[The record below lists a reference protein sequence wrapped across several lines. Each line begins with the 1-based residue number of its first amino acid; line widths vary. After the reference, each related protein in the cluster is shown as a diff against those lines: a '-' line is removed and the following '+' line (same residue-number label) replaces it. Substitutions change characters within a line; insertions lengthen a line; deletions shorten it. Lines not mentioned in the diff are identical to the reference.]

1 MVNRTLELNFHT
13 KQLNKNSIVQ
23 GIYKKSEVIVK
34 KILKMAKKLQWNLT
48 IASCIRLETKF
59 YRIS

>member
-1 MVNRTLELNFHT
+1 M
-13 KQLNKNSIVQ
+13 VQ

-34 KILKMAKKLQWNLT
+34 KILKMVKKLQWNLT
-48 IASCIRLETKF
+48 ITSCIRLETKF